1 MDEIP
6 NSYCWCGIEER
17 LKDSNTK
24 GLLCLLLLSLSDVS
38 FEELSNQISAK
49 EQLSN

>member
-6 NSYCWCGIEER
+6 NSYCWCGIEEQV
-17 LKDSNTK
+17 KDSSIK
-24 GLLCLLLLSLSDVS
+24 GLLCLILLSICGVS
-38 FEELSNQISAK
+38 FEELSNQISVK